1 MGLAVSCLFPG
12 KLHVRKEH
20 CMLDAMLRDSGEQ
33 ILKLIGG
40 IADRQGPGY
49 TKARVRRENLRAALG
64 DGDEA
69 RTKEELRG
77 IFTHISK
84 ANYATEEEVQHA
96 ARIAVMFPDDLR
108 EQITEDAK
116 THHAE
121 PVKKKRLTIEDL
133 ESYLTER
140 HIGVRRNL
148 ITHRVVLDGWNQNC
162 EYSKELES
170 EHFSEIIH
178 DDLADGYTESKA
190 EDISRKISVIAG
202 KMGHEFNPVLD
213 LIGVDVWDG
222 KDRLEKL
229 YEILGVTDD
238 LSKLLI
244 RKWMMQALSLQLNSL
259 DNSFGGEGVL
269 VLAGPQGCGKS
280 TFAKKIAELS
290 GEGGFF
296 LPGALLDPQDKD
308 SVMQATSRWIV
319 EIGELGSTFRKADMG
334 RLKAFL
340 TKPYDTY
347 RVPFGRE
354 DSTNLRRTSF
364 IATVDSADFLTDD
377 SGNRRWWVIE
387 VEKIDLDA
395 LDKLDVVQLWRQI
408 QRIIDKEGVQAFR
421 LTRKERD
428 ELNQRNTEHEKM
440 IPAEQEIRDI
450 LAQYRGD
457 IPKTYKF
464 GEAKRMSASQI
475 ADAYTL
481 RYSSQQIGRALTKI
495 GVEGGRTHGSTWY
508 IFPDRAYNSPSVHDR
523 NG

>member
-1 MGLAVSCLFPG
+1 
-12 KLHVRKEH
+12 
-20 CMLDAMLRDSGEQ
+20 MLDVLLRDSGEQ
-33 ILKLIGG
+33 LLKLISG
-40 IADRQGPGY
+40 IADREGPG
-49 TKARVRRENLRAALG
+49 TVKARRRRDDLRAALG

-69 RTKEELRG
+69 RIKEVIRG
-77 IFTHISK
+77 IYSHVTK
-84 ANYATEEEVQHA
+84 ANYATEDEAQRA
-96 ARIAVMFPDDLR
+96 AEIAVMIPDDLR

-148 ITHRVVLDGWNQNC
+148 ITHKVVLDGWNQGG
-162 EYSKELES
+162 EYSRELES

-178 DDLADGYTESKA
+178 DDLADGYSESKA

-202 KMGHEFNPVLD
+202 KHEFNPVLD
-213 LIGVDVWDG
+213 LVGCDVWDG
-222 KDRLEKL
+222 KDRLGEL
-229 YEILGVTDD
+229 YQTLGVTDD

-244 RKWMMQALSLQLNSL
+244 RKWMMQALSLQQNSM
-259 DNSFGGEGVL
+259 DDAFGGEGVL

-290 GEGGFF
+290 GNGGFF

-334 RLKAFL
+334 RLKAFI

-354 DSTNLRRTSF
+354 DTTNLRRTSF

-377 SGNRRWWVIE
+377 SGNRRWWVVE

-395 LDKLDVVQLWRQI
+395 LDKLDVLQLWRQI
-408 QRIIDKEGVQAFR
+408 VSIIDKAGMQAFR
-421 LTRKERD
+421 LTREERD
-428 ELNQRNTEHEKM
+428 LLNQRNAEHEKM
-440 IPAEQEIRDI
+440 IPAEQELRDI
-450 LAQYRGD
+450 LAEYHGEVDTYRKFVME
-457 IPKTYKF
+457 KTT
-464 GEAKRMSASQI
+464 SARI
-475 ADAYTL
+475 MDTYNL
-481 RYSSQQIGRALTKI
+481 KYSAVQIGKALQKI
-495 GVEGGRTHGSTWY
+495 GIEQIRGTHIREDGSKIKGAKLY
-508 IFPDRAYNSPSVHDR
+508 MFPMPKPRPLSV

>member
-1 MGLAVSCLFPG
+1 MSIDPI
-12 KLHVRKEH
+12 
-20 CMLDAMLRDSGEQ
+20 LRDTAER
-33 ILKLIGG
+33 ILKLICE
-40 IADRQGPGY
+40 IADREGPG
-49 TKARVRRENLRAALG
+49 TVKARRRRDDLRNALG

-69 RTKEELRG
+69 RTKEVIRG
-77 IFTHISK
+77 IYSHISK
-84 ANYATEEEVQHA
+84 KDYATDEEFQRGTELCADLPEDLKVD
-96 ARIAVMFPDDLR
+96 IAQDV
-108 EQITEDAK
+108 EN
-116 THHAE
+116 HNSNS
-121 PVKKKRLTIEDL
+121 VKKKRLTIEDL

-148 ITHRVVLDGWNQNC
+148 ITHRVVLDGWNQNG

-170 EHFSEIIH
+170 EHFSEILH
-178 DDLADGYTESKA
+178 DDLADGYSESKA

-202 KMGHEFNPVLD
+202 KRGHEFNPVLD

-229 YEILGVTDD
+229 YQILGVTDD
-238 LSKLLI
+238 LSKLLV
-244 RKWMMQALSLQLNSL
+244 RKWMMQALSLQQNSL
-259 DNSFGGEGVL
+259 VNSFGGEGVL

-334 RLKAFL
+334 RLKAFI

-377 SGNRRWWVIE
+377 SGNRRWWVVE

-395 LDKLDVVQLWRQI
+395 LDKLDMVQLWRQVLHI
-408 QRIIDKEGVQAFR
+408 VNKEGMQAFR
-421 LTRKERD
+421 LTREERD
-428 ELNQRNTEHEKM
+428 ELNRRNAEHEKM

-457 IPKTYKF
+457 IPTTMKF
-464 GEAKRMSASQI
+464 GDVKRMSASQI
-475 ADAYTL
+475 AGTYDL
-481 RYSSQQIGRALTKI
+481 KYSSQQIGRALTKI
-495 GVEGGRTHGSTWY
+495 GVEGKRTHGATWY
-508 IFPDRAYNSPSVHDR
+508 NFPDRAFNQTSVYER
-523 NG
+523 KA